1 MTVTGL
7 ESVMFDLSVVAAGGR
22 WLLVDEAEGEIGAFL
37 TREEALEAAGA
48 CAVLDREPRH
58 VLIQDDIGEWF
69 EEVVEPPRLH

>member
-1 MTVTGL
+1 
-7 ESVMFDLSVVAAGGR
+7 MFDLSVVAARGR

-58 VLIQDDIGEWF
+58 VLIQDDIGEWA
-69 EEVVEPPRLH
+69 EEVIEPPRLH

>member
-1 MTVTGL
+1 MALAGQ
-7 ESVMFDLSVVAAGGR
+7 ENAMFDLSVVAAGGR

-58 VLIQDDIGEWF
+58 VLIQDDIGEWA
-69 EEVVEPPRLH
+69 EEVIEPPRLH

>member
-1 MTVTGL
+1 
-7 ESVMFDLSVVAAGGR
+7 MFDLSVVSAGGR

-58 VLIQDDIGEWF
+58 VLIQDDIGEWA
-69 EEVVEPPRLH
+69 EEVIEPPRLH